1 MNVKKSRA
9 RTKIGHLV
17 EMGGVRYS
25 VFLALIVVLP
35 QHVSLNL
42 FCSLSPL
49 ECEITRI
56 WGGLHCAVLAVQV
69 QSRWGGVGCYLAK
82 TDPVTFP

>member
-56 WGGLHCAVLAVQV
+56 WAGGLHCAVLAVQGKEEGTRKEIRPRCKV
-69 QSRWGGVGCYLAK
+69 LDES
-82 TDPVTFP
+82 